1 MANTDKADC
10 SLEMN
15 TVLASKCSGKVA
27 MENKICTVQ
36 YQICSIFELFLNCVE

>member
-1 MANTDKADC
+1 MANTDKADY

-27 MENKICTVQ
+27 VENKICTVQ
-36 YQICSIFELFLNCVE
+36 HQICSILIFFGTV